1 MEVMKFQLSYFK
13 SKKMLLLK
21 YSMQCVWKTQLWLQ
35 DCKRSVFL
43 PIPKKGNARECSDYQ
58 KISLISH
65 ASKVMLK
72 ILQARLQQYM
82 KQELPD
88 VQAEFRKGRGTRD
101 KIPNICWVIKKQG
114 SSRRTS
120 TSALLTTPNSLT
132 LWVTAN
138 WKILKEMGIPD
149 HLTCLLR
156 NLYAGQG
163 ATV

>member
-1 MEVMKFQLSYFK
+1 
-13 SKKMLLLK
+13 
-21 YSMQCVWKTQLWLQ
+21 
-35 DCKRSVFL
+35 
-43 PIPKKGNARECSDYQ
+43 
-58 KISLISH
+58 
-65 ASKVMLK
+65 MLK

>member
-1 MEVMKFQLSYFK
+1 MLWKCCTQYASTSGKLSSDHGTGKVQFSFQCQREA
-13 SKKMLLLK
+13 M
-21 YSMQCVWKTQLWLQ
+21 
-35 DCKRSVFL
+35 
-43 PIPKKGNARECSDYQ
+43 PKNVQTSLIA
-58 KISLISH
+58 LISH

-138 WKILKEMGIPD
+138 WKILEEIEIPN

-156 NLYAGQG
+156 EAWRAAIHGV
-163 ATV
+163 TKSWMRPSDWT